1 MIIKN
6 NKLMACDNCNSPYK
20 NWTAKQIEDV
30 KSFTKEKLYI
40 EHCIPADIK
49 AKSNERITKIA
60 AGVAM
65 AWLGYKIV
73 DKSLDRIERWLDNR
87 RLRKQARELN

>member
-1 MIIKN
+1 
-6 NKLMACDNCNSPYK
+6 MACNNCNSPER
-20 NWTAKQIEDV
+20 NWTDDQIADM

-49 AKSNERITKIA
+49 AKSNERIAKLA

-65 AWLGYKIV
+65 AWLGYKLV
-73 DKSLDRIERWLDNR
+73 NRSLDRIERWLDNR
-87 RLRKQARELN
+87 RLRKEAERQQN